1 VVDISVADA
10 LTADERAEI
19 RAVHDA
25 AHSADGYPSL
35 GDAIW
40 RGLGSDH
47 GVVPVR
53 SFSARTPEGRLVGY
67 GGLTPA
73 DNADPPHVTAGI
85 VVHPDARDADVE
97 SALLGAMTDDVA
109 ANAGGR
115 VIWWRAGAG
124 EVSDAVAEANGFTA
138 TRDLRQ
144 MVVPLPLAESPQWPA
159 GVEVRTFVPGQDD
172 AELLRVNNRAFAGH
186 PEQGGWVQSTLDL
199 RLNEPW
205 FDPKGFLLAFDTD
218 GLAGF
223 CWTKIHE
230 AEGLGEI
237 YVVGKDPSR
246 QGKGKSLGRPLVLAG
261 LQSLAE
267 RGVPTGMLFVDA
279 ANEPALRLY
288 LSLGFTTRRI
298 DRAYEREVPPA

>member
-1 VVDISVADA
+1 
-10 LTADERAEI
+10 
-19 RAVHDA
+19 
-25 AHSADGYPSL
+25 
-35 GDAIW
+35 
-40 RGLGSDH
+40 
-47 GVVPVR
+47 
-53 SFSARTPEGRLVGY
+53 
-67 GGLTPA
+67 
-73 DNADPPHVTAGI
+73 
-85 VVHPDARDADVE
+85 
-97 SALLGAMTDDVA
+97 
-109 ANAGGR
+109 
-115 VIWWRAGAG
+115 
-124 EVSDAVAEANGFTA
+124 
-138 TRDLRQ
+138 
-144 MVVPLPLAESPQWPA
+144 
-159 GVEVRTFVPGQDD
+159 
-172 AELLRVNNRAFAGH
+172 
-186 PEQGGWVQSTLDL
+186 VQSTLDL